1 MLARRIR
8 DILRSTAILTAGLL
22 LAGPALGATI
32 LVDTN
37 AGAIN
42 GVGSGGSF
50 NGTTFTTQLAGNVMQ
65 FRFAGDLLINPGDV
79 VKGIGDKGASF
90 FAANNVIIGAGAR
103 FDFSAGTALA
113 GTGGAGGDG
122 GAGGTTGAGGDGGAG
137 GITDA
142 GGDGGSG
149 GGFVGTGDGGTGGAG
164 GDGGAGGTTGAGGD
178 GGAGG
183 TTDAVGD
190 GGGGGFVGTGDGG
203 TGGAGGDGGAGG
215 TTGAGGD
222 GGAGGT
228 TGAGGDGGAGGT
240 TDTGGDG
247 GSGGGFVGTGDGG
260 TGGAGGDGGGGF
272 AGTGAGGDGGA
283 GGGSSHGGPS
293 GSDFEIRA
301 FGTIHASAGASL
313 ESKGGDGG
321 GAGGTAKLSGSVVNV
336 SGASVDVSGGTGSGG
351 AGNGSGGRFILE
363 TNVAGGEP
371 GTVSGAST
379 ETYSGPMGIN
389 PFIKDGATL
398 TPYIAGLIGGAELF
412 GLLDGI
418 DAQTPE
424 IAALTEGLS
433 RGSQVAL
440 LRLDIGPGQYAVDY
454 TGFDML
460 LLVNL
465 TNRILNDVALGIDPA
480 GIDTEFTLGLLE
492 GGVANNPLFGGGGFQ
507 SIGPLGAYQIF
518 ATLTPENGTI
528 FNVDA
533 EGFDVI
539 TGAHLSNG
547 GRVGS
552 VVSAP
557 AVLALLAPAFAA
569 GCIARRRRAGV

>member
-149 GGFVGTGDGGTGGAG
+149 GGFVGTGDGGTG
-164 GDGGAGGTTGAGGD
+164 
-178 GGAGG
+178 
-183 TTDAVGD
+183 
-190 GGGGGFVGTGDGG
+190 
-203 TGGAGGDGGAGG
+203 
-215 TTGAGGD
+215 GAGGD